1 MRANKIVVTL
11 NVSEDGSFSL
21 TSSSEILEEGKCALQ
36 AAEEILSN
44 SVIIRIAFPRHTLIN
59 MMDG

>member
-21 TSSSEILEEGKCALQ
+21 TSSSEILEEGKFALQ

>member
-44 SVIIRIAFPRHTLIN
+44 SIIIRIALT
-59 MMDG
+59 

>member
-21 TSSSEILEEGKCALQ
+21 TSSFEILEEGKLALQ
-36 AAEEILSN
+36 AAKEILSN
-44 SVIIRIAFPRHTLIN
+44 SIIIRIALTCDIL
-59 MMDG
+59 